1 MTCINSKKMLLRI
14 FRSQSPI
21 QFLLILP
28 LFAGLWY
35 SSFGNGIIQTPANF
49 DTGLYRLIF
58 NQISPYPVLISI
70 IAILLVSLQA
80 IVLNYLLI
88 KNNLSLRNNLLPTYI
103 FILLTGSTNSLT
115 QLSAPLIASFFILL
129 GIAELLTMFALKDP
143 FTECFNASFFITIAS
158 FFYFPAIS
166 FFLLIWISFLIY
178 RIISWREWII
188 SFVGF
193 FAACLFVWIYFF
205 LNNQDLVIWNSI
217 KQFFAYPEHFKV
229 QFSRS
234 GYIIWGIIALIFL
247 GSLSNLM
254 NHINEKVIAIRRKY
268 WVIIFMFLIV
278 VLSFLYANQQFR
290 FHIMFFTIPATIIL
304 NYAMLNRK
312 KPRRSEILLWLLTI
326 AVIVSRIAGY

>member
-1 MTCINSKKMLLRI
+1 MFLRI

-35 SSFGNGIIQTPANF
+35 SSFGNGPMQPPANF
-49 DTGLYRLIF
+49 DTGFYRFIF
-58 NQISPYPVLISI
+58 AYISLFPVLTSF
-70 IAILLVSLQA
+70 IAILLVTLQA
-80 IVLNYLLI
+80 ILLNYLLI
-88 KNNLSLRNNLLPTYI
+88 KNNLSPRNNLLPAYI
-103 FILLTGSTNSLT
+103 FILLSGSTHSIT

-129 GIAELLTMFALKDP
+129 GIVGLIGMYELKDP

-158 FFYFPAIS
+158 FFYFPAIA

-188 SFVGF
+188 SIVGL
-193 FAACLFVWIYFF
+193 FAASLFVWFYFF
-205 LNNQDLVIWNSI
+205 WNNQELTIWNHI
-217 KQFFAYPEHFKV
+217 KQFFTNPEHFDV
-229 QFSRS
+229 QLSHS
-234 GYIIWGIIALIFL
+234 GYLIWGIIALIFL

-268 WVIIFMFLIV
+268 WVVIFMFLIG

-290 FHIMFFTIPATIIL
+290 FHIIFFTIPATIII
-304 NYAMLNRK
+304 NYAMLTRK
-312 KPRRSEILLWLLTI
+312 RPRRSELFLWLLTI
-326 AVIVSRIAGY
+326 AVIVSRIAGF